1 MLFRSILQ
9 SIGSFF
15 GTNNKKPAGPKIHA
29 SAEEARKAG
38 GGVYKDKSGKLQHAG
53 VGADGKPTSRFLKGS
68 EALAIENA
76 VKQAETKTVEE
87 AVENTLRHEITQLRE
102 DIQTSRE
109 NAFGRKIMEAF
120 AAEFMA
126 SGFADGT
133 QVKKLGEQIAQLTS
147 RINEQAS
154 LLESKDAEIIE
165 AQKKTRIAEG
175 AMKRQQV
182 MQELVAPLGKEKR
195 GIMEDLLKTVKT
207 ENLRES

>member
-1 MLFRSILQ
+1 
-9 SIGSFF
+9 
-15 GTNNKKPAGPKIHA
+15 
-29 SAEEARKAG
+29 
-38 GGVYKDKSGKLQHAG
+38 
-53 VGADGKPTSRFLKGS
+53 
-68 EALAIENA
+68 
-76 VKQAETKTVEE
+76 
-87 AVENTLRHEITQLRE
+87 
-102 DIQTSRE
+102 
-109 NAFGRKIMEAF
+109 MEAF

-207 ENLRES
+207 ENLRESFNKYLPAVLNESVSATKAKTVITESAASQKTEMTGDKTSSEQDAAGAEILSLRKLAGIGK